1 MKRIFQFSLFMAG
14 LILSADIRAQKVLPA
29 FSVKELTRGKI
40 QVSWINPYPDCIQ
53 IAVQRSGDS
62 TRNFRTIFS
71 SQSPELP
78 SNGFV
83 DTKTA
88 AKLNWYYRIFYVLE
102 GGNYYFSKIVSI
114 ETNPLTQ
121 AGVKPIILTDTVLP
135 HEMLKNNEAA
145 NSEALHKNTGIVR
158 IFLKKSEVYQLT
170 RPEYIRFRDSINK
183 KTKDALHKI
192 SNNAIE
198 WLPAKITRIESDMIS
213 IYRNDSLVMQ
223 VENTFYKKFR
233 DSMATKTS
241 DTLFV
246 VNNTRANI
254 HAFIPKYVWGPSV
267 YVYTNAQGYV
277 TISLPLVK
285 QHNYSII
292 FYEEDG
298 SELFSIKNI
307 KEPELILDKVNFF
320 HAGWFRFELF
330 EDNKLKEK
338 HSFQLTKD

>member
-1 MKRIFQFSLFMAG
+1 MKRISQFSLFVAG

-29 FSVKELTRGKI
+29 FSVKELTKGKI

-78 SNGFV
+78 SNGYV

-88 AKLNWYYRIFYVLE
+88 AKLNWHYRIFYVLR
-102 GGNYYFSKIVSI
+102 GGDYYFSKIVSI

-121 AGVKPIILTDTVLP
+121 VGVKPIILTDT
-135 HEMLKNNEAA
+135 
-145 NSEALHKNTGIVR
+145 G
-158 IFLKKSEVYQLT
+158 
-170 RPEYIRFRDSINK
+170 PEYIRFRDSINK

-198 WLPAKITRIESDMIS
+198 WLPAKTTRIKAGMIS

-233 DSMATKTS
+233 DSIATKTS
-241 DTLFV
+241 DTLFI
-246 VNNTRANI
+246 VNNTSANI

-267 YVYTNAQGYV
+267 YVYTNAQGDV
-277 TISLPLVK
+277 TISLPMVK
-285 QHNYSII
+285 KHNYSII